1 MQVTG
6 SSYTHR
12 FTLVPRQFF
21 VEEDARNIL
30 SDAVSMESGL
40 DVAYVDI
47 PECGAVLLYEDTGDG
62 RMPEVWFLLSMLNG
76 ISDYNKVIASF
87 ARGRLFL
94 VIAEGR
100 TLRLC
105 NSYDA
110 QDFTTAEYYIFLA
123 MRRFQLNPEMSA
135 IYFHTPLSEEQEMSL
150 YRYFRSVEQR

>member
-21 VEEDARNIL
+21 QEESARNIL
-30 SDAVSMESGL
+30 SDAVGDISGA
-40 DVAYVDI
+40 DVSWKEV
-47 PECGAVLLYEDTGDG
+47 PELGSVLLYEDTGDG
-62 RMPEVWFLLSMLNG
+62 RVPEVWFLLESL
-76 ISDYNKVIASF
+76 SDIPEYNKISASY

-105 NSYDA
+105 NSFDA
-110 QDFTTAEYYIFLA
+110 PDFTTAQYYIFLA
-123 MRRFQLNPEMSA
+123 LRRFQLNPEMSV
-135 IYFHTPLSEEQEMSL
+135 IYFHTPLTEEQEMSL